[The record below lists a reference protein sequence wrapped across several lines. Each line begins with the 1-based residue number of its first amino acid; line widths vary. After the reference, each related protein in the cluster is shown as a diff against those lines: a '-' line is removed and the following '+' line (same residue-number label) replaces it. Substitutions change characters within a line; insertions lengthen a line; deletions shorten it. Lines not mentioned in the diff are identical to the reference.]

1 MQTDYSFRI
10 LLADLTAGKGEYR
23 RFGDKREVLG
33 GSGLAAALYNEF
45 GRPDL
50 PALAPEQPLI
60 FAIGPLTGCFPM
72 MSKVVCGFK
81 SPYNERFAESHA
93 GGRLALSL
101 RFAHI
106 DALVIKGR
114 APTLSSLAAGL
125 RQFEISD
132 VHYLKGL
139 DVFTTGKMLRKMH
152 KSGAG
157 NRSIIRIGPAGE
169 SLSAYACINVDS
181 YRHFGRLGAG
191 AVMGSKNLKAV
202 LVEGGSAMPAPEGK
216 DFPALYKEIH
226 MQLTTTQM
234 MTKYHDLG
242 TASNMAVM
250 NKLHALP
257 WRNMQTTHDDENIDR
272 ISGETFARE
281 LLLRKT
287 ACTGCPVGCIH
298 VGLLREQFAKQNDVL
313 YRQVAYD
320 HEPVFATG
328 SMLGMTSASDVL
340 AVLDEIERQG
350 LDAISG
356 GVALAWATE
365 ALERGAVT
373 EEETLVPLKFGDS
386 ESYRKALVHLG
397 SPPNEF
403 YTLLAQGTLV
413 AAERYKGQDYACVLG
428 QEMAGYATGEVFFVS
443 QAMGMRHSHLDSAG
457 YSYDQKATDKDVAKA
472 VAFMLEDERQRCVLT
487 SMVSCLFAR
496 SAYSEE
502 SIGKALE
509 VMGYPEVAANLSTAA
524 SNVQKL
530 RWKTK
535 FATGFDPDQVKI
547 PKRYL
552 EVVTWKGPIDAQY
565 VHDLKE
571 AYAVE
576 IRKMAQ

>member
-1 MQTDYSFRI
+1 MQADYSFRI
-10 LLADLTAGKGEYR
+10 LVADLSSGKGEYR

-33 GSGLAAALYNEF
+33 GSGLAAALYAEF
-45 GRPDL
+45 GKPDL
-50 PALAPEQPLI
+50 PALDPSQPLI

-72 MSKVVCGFK
+72 MSKTVCGFK

-106 DALVIKGR
+106 DALVVVGR
-114 APTLSSLAAGL
+114 APTLSCLGAGI
-125 RQFEISD
+125 RQLEVKD
-132 VHYLKGL
+132 VHYLKGM
-139 DVFTTGKMLRKMH
+139 DVFTTGKMLRKMF
-152 KSGAG
+152 SGGAG
-157 NRSIIRIGPAGE
+157 HRSIIRIGPAGE
-169 SLSAYACINVDS
+169 SLSGFACINVDS

-191 AVMGSKNLKAV
+191 AVMGSKNLKAIM
-202 LVEGGSAMPAPEGK
+202 VEGGSAMPAPEGK
-216 DFPALYKEIH
+216 DYAALYKDIH
-226 MQLTTTQM
+226 MQLTTTSM
-234 MTKYHDLG
+234 MKKYHDLG
-242 TASNMAVM
+242 TAENMAVM
-250 NKLHALP
+250 NRMRALP
-257 WRNMQTTHDDENIDR
+257 WRNLQTTHDDERIDR

-298 VGLLREQFAKQNDVL
+298 VGLLREQFAKDNDVL

-328 SMLGMTSASDVL
+328 SMLGMGSASDVL
-340 AVLDEIERQG
+340 SVLDEIERQG

-365 ALERGAVT
+365 AFEKGAVT
-373 EEETLVPLKFGDS
+373 EAETLTPLAFGDAKA
-386 ESYRKALVHLG
+386 YRDALIHLG
-397 SPPNEF
+397 TPPNEF
-403 YTLLAQGTLV
+403 YSLLAKGTMA
-413 AAERYKGQDYACVLG
+413 AAERYNGQDYACVLG

-443 QAMGMRHSHLDSAG
+443 SALGMRHSHLDSAG
-457 YSYDQKATDKDVAKA
+457 YSYDQKSQDKDVGKA

-496 SAYSEE
+496 SAYTEE
-502 SIGKALE
+502 ALGKALE
-509 VMGYPEVAANLSTAA
+509 VLGYPEMAANLSAA
-524 SNVQKL
+524 SETVRRL

-565 VHDLKE
+565 LNDLKQ

-576 IRKMAQ
+576 IRKLAQ

>member
-1 MQTDYSFRI
+1 MQTDYTFRI
-10 LLADLTAGKGEYR
+10 LLADLGSARGEY
-23 RFGDKREVLG
+23 
-33 GSGLAAALYNEF
+33 GSGLAAALYMEF

-50 PALAPEQPLI
+50 PAFDPAQPLI

-93 GGRLALSL
+93 GGRLALSM
-101 RFAHI
+101 RYGHI
-106 DALVIKGR
+106 DALVIVGR
-114 APTLSSLAAGL
+114 AKTLSCLSAGI
-125 RQFEISD
+125 RQFGLTD

-152 KSGAG
+152 KGGAG
-157 NRSIIRIGPAGE
+157 HRSIIRIGPAGE
-169 SLSAYACINVDS
+169 NLSHFACINVDS

-202 LVEGGSAMPAPEGK
+202 LVEGASAMPAPEGK
-216 DFPALYKEIH
+216 DYAALYKDVH
-226 MQLTTTQM
+226 MQLTTTEM

-242 TASNMAVM
+242 TAQNMAVM

-272 ISGETFARE
+272 VSGETFARE

-287 ACTGCPVGCIH
+287 ACTACPVGCIH
-298 VGLLREQFAKQNDVL
+298 VGLLREQFAKHNDVL

-365 ALERGAVT
+365 ALEKGIVT
-373 EEETLVPLKFGDS
+373 EEETLTPLKFGDS
-386 ESYRKALVHLG
+386 VSYREALGHLG

-403 YTLLAQGTLV
+403 YRLLAKGTMV
-413 AAERYKGQDYACVLG
+413 AAEKYKGEDYACVLG

-443 QAMGMRHSHLDSAG
+443 QAMGLRHSHLDSAG
-457 YSYDQKATDKDVAKA
+457 YTYDQKNNDKDVAKA
-472 VAFMLEDERQRCVLT
+472 VSFMVEDERQRCGLT

-496 SAYSEE
+496 SAYTEE
-502 SIGKALE
+502 SLGKALD
-509 VMGYPEVAANLSTAA
+509 VLGYPEVAANFSQATH
-524 SNVQKL
+524 NVQKL

-535 FATGFDPDQVKI
+535 FATGHDPSEVKI
-547 PKRYL
+547 PKRYR
-552 EVVTWKGPIDAQY
+552 EIVTWKGPIDSQY
-565 VHDLKE
+565 LDDLQA

-576 IRKMAQ
+576 IRKLAQ

>member
-10 LLADLTAGKGEYR
+10 LLADLTSGRGEYR
-23 RFGDKREVLG
+23 RFGDKREILG
-33 GSGLAAALYNEF
+33 GSGLAAALYAEF

-50 PALAPEQPLI
+50 PALAPEQPLV

-81 SPYNERFAESHA
+81 SPYNENFAESHA
-93 GGRLALSL
+93 GGRLALSM

-106 DALVIKGR
+106 DALVITGR
-114 APTLSSLAAGL
+114 APLLSSLAVGI
-125 RQFEISD
+125 RQFEIKD
-132 VHYLKGL
+132 VHYIKGM

-157 NRSIIRIGPAGE
+157 HRSIIRIGPAGE
-169 SLSAYACINVDS
+169 NLSSFACINVDS

-202 LVEGGSAMPAPEGK
+202 LVEGASAMPAPEGK
-216 DFPALYKEIH
+216 EYATLYKDVH
-226 MQLTTTQM
+226 MKLTTTEM

-242 TASNMAVM
+242 TAQNMAVM
-250 NKLHALP
+250 NKLRALP
-257 WRNMQTTHDDENIDR
+257 WRNMQTTHDDANIDR

-287 ACTGCPVGCIH
+287 ACTACPVGCIH
-298 VGLLREQFAKQNDVL
+298 VGLLREQFAKHNDVL

-328 SMLGMTSASDVL
+328 SMLGMTTASDVL

-365 ALERGAVT
+365 ALEKGAVS
-373 EEETLVPLKFGDS
+373 EEETLVPLKFGDAAT
-386 ESYRKALVHLG
+386 YRQALIHLG
-397 SPPNEF
+397 TPPNEF
-403 YTLLAQGTLV
+403 YRLLARGTMA
-413 AAERYKGQDYACVLG
+413 AAERHGGQDYACVLG

-443 QAMGMRHSHLDSAG
+443 QAMGLRHSHLDSAG
-457 YSYDQKATDKDVAKA
+457 YSYDQKAQDKDVAKA
-472 VAFMLEDERQRCVLT
+472 VKFMVDDERQRCALT

-496 SAYSEE
+496 SAYDEE
-502 SIGKALE
+502 ALARGLE
-509 VMGYPEVAANLSTAA
+509 VMGYPEVAANLDKAA
-524 SNVQKL
+524 GNVQKL

-535 FATGFDPDQVKI
+535 FATGFDPAQVKI
-547 PKRYL
+547 PKRYR
-552 EVVTWKGPIDAQY
+552 EVVTWKGPIDSKYLA
-565 VHDLKE
+565 DLQE
-571 AYAVE
+571 AYAAE
-576 IRKMAQ
+576 IRKMAG

>member
-1 MQTDYSFRI
+1 MQTDYSFRV
-10 LLADLTAGKGEYR
+10 LFADLSQAKGEYR
-23 RFGDKREVLG
+23 RFGDKREILG
-33 GSGLAAALYNEF
+33 GSGLAAALYAEY

-50 PALAPEQPLI
+50 PSLAPEQPLI

-72 MSKVVCGFK
+72 MSKTVCGFK

-93 GGRLALSL
+93 GGRLALSM

-106 DALVIKGR
+106 DALVITGQ
-114 APTLSSLAAGL
+114 APRLSSLAVGL
-125 RQFEISD
+125 RQFEMKD
-132 VHYLKGL
+132 VHYLKGM

-152 KSGAG
+152 PSGAG
-157 NRSIIRIGPAGE
+157 HRSIIRIGPAGE
-169 SLSAYACINVDS
+169 TLSGFACINVDS

-202 LVEGGSAMPAPEGK
+202 LVQGASAMPAPEGK
-216 DFPALYKEIH
+216 DYAALYKDIH
-226 MQLTTTQM
+226 LKLTTTEM

-242 TASNMAVM
+242 TAQNMAVM
-250 NKLHALP
+250 NKLRALP
-257 WRNMQTTHDDENIDR
+257 WRNMQTTHDDALIDN

-287 ACTGCPVGCIH
+287 ACTGCPVGCVH
-298 VGLLREQFAKQNDVL
+298 VGLLREQFAKHNDVL

-356 GVALAWATE
+356 GVSLAWATE
-365 ALERGAVT
+365 AFEKGAVT
-373 EEETLVPLKFGDS
+373 EAETLVPLKFGDAA
-386 ESYRKALVHLG
+386 SYRAALG
-397 SPPNEF
+397 YMGTPPNEF
-403 YTLLAQGTLV
+403 YSLLAKGTMA
-413 AAERYKGQDYACVLG
+413 AAERYKGEDYACVLG

-457 YSYDQKATDKDVAKA
+457 YSYDQKEQGKDVAKA
-472 VAFMLEDERQRCVLT
+472 VKFMVEDERQRCALT

-496 SAYSEE
+496 SAYDEE
-502 SIGKALE
+502 ALARGLT
-509 VMGYPEVAANLSTAA
+509 VMGYPEVGANLSTAA
-524 SNVQKL
+524 GNVQKL

-535 FATGFDPDQVKI
+535 FGTGFDPDQVKI

-565 VHDLKE
+565 LSDLKQ